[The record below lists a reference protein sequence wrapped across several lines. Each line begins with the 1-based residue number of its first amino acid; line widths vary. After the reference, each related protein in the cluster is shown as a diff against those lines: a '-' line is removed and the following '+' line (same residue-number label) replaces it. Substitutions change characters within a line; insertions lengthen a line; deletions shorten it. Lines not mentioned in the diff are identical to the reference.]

1 MGRHASRRRCFAKWT
16 AAASRA
22 RPAASTSVASAAPLA
37 TPLST
42 PFANPLTP
50 AGPPRG
56 VAALPTAALVGL
68 RLGLA
73 SATAEQA
80 RQRLVPD
87 VLAAGRLLASSLMAG
102 GTALA
107 FGNGGSAGD
116 AQHFVAELVG
126 RFRHERRGLPA
137 VALVTDSAT
146 MTGIAND
153 YGYEHVFRRQV
164 EALGRPGDVAIGITT
179 SGRSANV
186 LLALKQA
193 REQGMATILIANEQ
207 APRDVADVVIGVPG
221 ATTAERQQLHLVVEH
236 ILAEFVD
243 DARPPEAFVPQ
254 QDRGRAEPF
263 DGRLLRPMQLAPLG
277 AALRDTGHRIVWTNG
292 VFDVLH
298 PGHLALLEYARAQ
311 GDVLVVGL
319 NSDRST
325 TTLKGPQRP
334 MVSELD
340 RARLVAALR
349 PVDYVVVFDELD
361 PVASLRRLCPH
372 VHVKD
377 DEYAGRALPED
388 EVLAEIGIEMAFC
401 PRLAGRSS
409 TDLIARA
416 ASRPEP
422 QS

>member
-1 MGRHASRRRCFAKWT
+1 MLLHAGASPPETFT
-16 AAASRA
+16 AVGS
-22 RPAASTSVASAAPLA
+22 
-37 TPLST
+37 
-42 PFANPLTP
+42 
-50 AGPPRG
+50 PRG
-56 VAALPTAALVGL
+56 VAALPTAVLVAL

-73 SATAEQA
+73 SSTAEQA

-87 VLAAGRLLASSLMAG
+87 VLAAGRLLAASLAVG

-116 AQHFVAELVG
+116 AQHFIAELVG
-126 RFRHERRGLPA
+126 RFRHERRGLPGI
-137 VALVTDSAT
+137 ALTTDPST
-146 MTGIAND
+146 LTGIAND
-153 YGYEHVFRRQV
+153 YGYEQVFRRQV
-164 EALGRPGDVAIGITT
+164 EALGRPGDIALGITT

-186 LLALKQA
+186 LLGLRQA
-193 REQGMATILIANEQ
+193 REQGLATILLANED

-243 DARPPEAFVPQ
+243 DARTSEAFVPQ
-254 QDRGRAEPF
+254 QRAGCHAREGADPL
-263 DGRLLRPMQLAPLG
+263 DGRLLRPEELPTLG

-292 VFDVLH
+292 VFDLLH
-298 PGHLALLEYARAQ
+298 PGHLALLEFARTQ

-334 MVSELD
+334 VVSELD

-349 PVDYVVVFDELD
+349 PVDYVVIFDELD
-361 PVASLRRLCPH
+361 PVASLRRLQPH

-377 DEYAGRALPED
+377 EEYAGRSLPED
-388 EVLAEIGIEMAFC
+388 EVLSQIGAEMAFC
-401 PRLAGRSS
+401 PRLVGRSS

-416 ASRPEP
+416 ASRTEP
-422 QS
+422 LS

>member
-1 MGRHASRRRCFAKWT
+1 MPFRPV
-16 AAASRA
+16 AAGL
-22 RPAASTSVASAAPLA
+22 TQVAGA
-37 TPLST
+37 TPL
-42 PFANPLTP
+42 AP

-56 VAALPTAALVGL
+56 VAALPTATLVAL

-73 SATAEQA
+73 SAAAEQA
-80 RQRLVPD
+80 RQRLTPD
-87 VLAAGRLLASSLMAG
+87 VLAAGRLLASCLAAG
-102 GTALA
+102 GTALV
-107 FGNGGSAGD
+107 FGNGGSAAD
-116 AQHFVAELVG
+116 SQHFVSELVG

-137 VALVTDSAT
+137 IALTTDPST
-146 MTGIAND
+146 VSGIAND

-164 EALGRPGDVAIGITT
+164 EALGRPGDIAIGITT

-186 LLALKQA
+186 LLGLRQA
-193 REQGMATILIANEQ
+193 REQGLATILLAAEH

-221 ATTAERQQLHLVVEH
+221 ATTAERQQVHLVVEH

-243 DARPPEAFVPQ
+243 DARPPEAFVPKQ
-254 QDRGRAEPF
+254 HRGRPDPF
-263 DGRLLRPMQLAPLG
+263 DGRLLRPMQLGPLS
-277 AALRDTGHRIVWTNG
+277 AALRDTGHRIAWTNG
-292 VFDVLH
+292 VFDLLH
-298 PGHLALLEYARAQ
+298 PGHLSLLEFARAQ

-325 TTLKGPQRP
+325 TALKGPQRP
-334 MVSELD
+334 LVSELE

-361 PVASLRRLCPH
+361 PVASLRRLRPH

-377 DEYAGRALPED
+377 EEYAGRALPED

-401 PRLAGRSS
+401 PRLVGRSS

-416 ASRPEP
+416 ASGSEHP

>member
-1 MGRHASRRRCFAKWT
+1 MLLDAGGSRNGPLQLPRL
-16 AAASRA
+16 AAAGG
-22 RPAASTSVASAAPLA
+22 TSAAPA
-37 TPLST
+37 APPAA
-42 PFANPLTP
+42 PFTP
-50 AGPPRG
+50 AGPARG
-56 VAALPTAALVGL
+56 VAALPTASLAAL

-80 RQRLVPD
+80 RQRLVPE
-87 VLAAGRLLASSLMAG
+87 VLAAGRLLSSCLAAG

-116 AQHFVAELVG
+116 AQHFIAELVG
-126 RFRHERRGLPA
+126 RFRRERRGLPGI
-137 VALVTDSAT
+137 ALTTDPST
-146 MTGIAND
+146 VTGIAND

-164 EALGRPGDVAIGITT
+164 EALGRPGDLALGITT

-186 LLALKQA
+186 LLGLQQA
-193 REQGMATILIANEQ
+193 REQGMATILLANED

-243 DARPPEAFVPQ
+243 DARTPESFVPQ
-254 QDRGRAEPF
+254 QQRACPDPL
-263 DGRLLRPMQLAPLG
+263 DGRLLRPMELAPLG
-277 AALRDTGHRIVWTNG
+277 EALRGTGHRIVWTNG
-292 VFDVLH
+292 VFDLLH
-298 PGHLALLEYARAQ
+298 PGHLSLLDFARSQ

-325 TTLKGPQRP
+325 ATLKGPRRP
-334 MVSELD
+334 VVSEPD

-361 PVASLRRLCPH
+361 PVASLRRLRPH

-377 DEYAGRALPED
+377 EEYSGRVLPEI
-388 EVLAEIGIEMAFC
+388 EVLAEIGAEMAFC

-416 ASRPEP
+416 AARTEQQP
-422 QS
+422 

>member
-1 MGRHASRRRCFAKWT
+1 MPGEPGRWEGMLLDAGASRNGPVQPSRPVAT
-16 AAASRA
+16 GLTQGAA
-22 RPAASTSVASAAPLA
+22 A
-37 TPLST
+37 TPLM
-42 PFANPLTP
+42 P

-56 VAALPTAALVGL
+56 VAALPTAALVAL

-80 RQRLVPD
+80 RQRVVPD
-87 VLAAGRLLASSLMAG
+87 VLAAGRLLASCLTAG

-126 RFRHERRGLPA
+126 RFRRERRGLPGI
-137 VALVTDSAT
+137 ALTTDPST
-146 MTGIAND
+146 ITGIAND
-153 YGYEHVFRRQV
+153 YGYEQVFRRQV
-164 EALGRPGDVAIGITT
+164 EALGRPGDIAIGITT

-186 LLALKQA
+186 LLGLQQA
-193 REQGMATILIANEQ
+193 RQQGLATILLANEA
-207 APRDVADVVIGVPG
+207 APRDVADVVVGVPG
-221 ATTAERQQLHLVVEH
+221 ATTAERQQVHLVVEH

-243 DARPPEAFVPQ
+243 DARTPEAFVPQ
-254 QDRGRAEPF
+254 QDRGRPEPL

-292 VFDVLH
+292 VFDLLH
-298 PGHLALLEYARAQ
+298 PGHLSLLEYARAQ

-334 MVSELD
+334 VVSELD

-361 PVASLRRLCPH
+361 PVASLRRLWPH

-377 DEYAGRALPED
+377 EEYADRQMAED
-388 EVLAEIGIEMAFC
+388 GVLAELCIEMAYC
-401 PRLAGRSS
+401 PRLVGRSS

-416 ASRPEP
+416 ASRTE
-422 QS
+422 QQ

>member
-1 MGRHASRRRCFAKWT
+1 
-16 AAASRA
+16 
-22 RPAASTSVASAAPLA
+22 
-37 TPLST
+37 
-42 PFANPLTP
+42 
-50 AGPPRG
+50 
-56 VAALPTAALVGL
+56 
-68 RLGLA
+68 
-73 SATAEQA
+73 
-80 RQRLVPD
+80 
-87 VLAAGRLLASSLMAG
+87 
-102 GTALA
+102 LA

-126 RFRHERRGLPA
+126 RFRRERRGLPGI
-137 VALVTDSAT
+137 ALTTDPST
-146 MTGIAND
+146 VTGIAND
-153 YGYEHVFRRQV
+153 YGYEQVFRRQV

-179 SGRSANV
+179 SGRSVNV
-186 LLALKQA
+186 LLGLKQA
-193 REQGMATILIANEQ
+193 REQGLATILIANED
-207 APRDVADVVIGVPG
+207 ASRDAADVTIGVPG

-243 DARPPEAFVPQ
+243 DARSPEAFVPQ
-254 QDRGRAEPF
+254 QDRGRSEPL

-292 VFDVLH
+292 VFDLLH
-298 PGHLALLEYARAQ
+298 PGHLALLEFARSQ

-325 TTLKGPQRP
+325 ATLKGPQRP
-334 MVSELD
+334 VVSELD

-361 PVASLRRLCPH
+361 PVASLRRLRPH

-377 DEYAGRALPED
+377 EEYAGRALPEG

-416 ASRPEP
+416 ATRTEP
-422 QS
+422 QQS